1 MNCPKLSD
9 EFMLKR
15 LAVPDG
21 KIDMVFDT
29 DTFNEIDDQFAVV
42 YSLLVQDKLNVK
54 SLYAAPF
61 HNQRSSGP
69 EDGMEKSYEEIM
81 RLLERL
87 DISPDGFVYKGSRTF
102 MNGFEPVDSKAAD
115 DIIKKA
121 HEATDE
127 KPLYVVAIGAPTNVS
142 SAILKDP
149 DIIRKIVV
157 VWLGGAALHM
167 DSAHEFNL
175 QQDIYASKT
184 LFDSGVPLILFPC
197 AGVVSQLH
205 TTLPEMQAY
214 VKGKGA
220 IGDYLYEIFEEHVGT
235 ERGKSKVLWDMVNI
249 AWLLN
254 SNATKSEIIHSPILT
269 FDMTWSTDKSR
280 HFMRY
285 HSFVHRDVVFGDFF
299 ERLDNL
305 ASS

>member
-1 MNCPKLSD
+1 MNYPKLSD

-15 LAVPDG
+15 LAVPEG

-29 DTFNEIDDQFAVV
+29 DTYNEIDDQFAVV
-42 YSLLVQDKLNVK
+42 YSLLAKDKLNVK

-61 HNQRSSGP
+61 HNERSSGP

-81 RLLERL
+81 RLLARL
-87 DISPDGFVYKGSRTF
+87 DISSDGFVYKGSRSF
-102 MNGFEPVDSKAAD
+102 MNGFEPVESEAAD

-127 KPLYVVAIGAPTNVS
+127 KPLYVVAIGVPTNVS
-142 SAILKDP
+142 SAIIKDP
-149 DIIRKIVV
+149 DIIKKIVV

-167 DSAHEFNL
+167 GSAYEFNL
-175 QQDIYASKT
+175 KQDIYASKT
-184 LFDSGVPLILFPC
+184 LFDSGVPLIQFPC

-205 TTLPEMQAY
+205 TTLPEMNAY

-220 IGDYLYEIFEEHVGT
+220 IGDYLFEIFEEFVGT
-235 ERGKSKVLWDMVNI
+235 RRGTSKVLWDMVNI

-254 SNATKSEIIHSPILT
+254 PKATDSQIIQAPILT
-269 FDMTWSTDKSR
+269 FDITWSIDNSR

-285 HSFVHRDVVFGDFF
+285 NSFVHRDVIFGDFF
-299 ERLDNL
+299 ERLENL
-305 ASS
+305 AD